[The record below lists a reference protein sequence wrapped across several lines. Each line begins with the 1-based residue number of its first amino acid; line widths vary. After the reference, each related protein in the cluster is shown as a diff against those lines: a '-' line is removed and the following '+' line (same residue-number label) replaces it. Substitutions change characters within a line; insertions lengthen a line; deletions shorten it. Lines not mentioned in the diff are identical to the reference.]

1 MDIFI
6 EKNMLLDT
14 IIESNEYVLSTF
26 NSFSINK
33 VLDTIMSL
41 RENLNQNDDIILLNR
56 LIDEIKYVIFENNEY
71 IKRFNIDSFSHIN
84 SNINSHIKHIEEI
97 NEIIYDLEDSIN
109 KINEFI
115 NKLNSADSLSELMG
129 DITL

>member
-6 EKNMLLDT
+6 EKNMLLDM
-14 IIESNEYVLSTF
+14 IIEQNEYVLSTF

-33 VLDTIMSL
+33 VIETITML

-71 IKRFNIDSFSHIN
+71 IKRFDVESFLNIT
-84 SNINSHIKHIEEI
+84 HIEEVKH
-97 NEIIYDLEDSIN
+97 IISDLEDSIN
-109 KINEFI
+109 KIIEFI

-129 DITL
+129 DFTL

>member
-6 EKNMLLDT
+6 EKNMLLDM
-14 IIESNEYVLSTF
+14 IIEQNEYVLTTF
-26 NSFSINK
+26 NSFSITK
-33 VLDTIMSL
+33 VIETITIL

-71 IKRFNIDSFSHIN
+71 IKRFNIDSFV
-84 SNINSHIKHIEEI
+84 HIKHIEEI
-97 NEIIYDLEDSIN
+97 NEVIYDLEDSIN

>member
-6 EKNMLLDT
+6 EKNMLLDR
-14 IIESNEYVLSTF
+14 IIELNEYVLSTF
-26 NSFSINK
+26 NSFSITK
-33 VLDTIMSL
+33 VIETITML

-56 LIDEIKYVIFENNEY
+56 LIDEINYVIFENNEY
-71 IKRFNIDSFSHIN
+71 IKRFDVDSFL
-84 SNINSHIKHIEEI
+84 NITHIEEVKH
-97 NEIIYDLEDSIN
+97 IIYDLEDTIN

-129 DITL
+129 DFTL